1 MIDRLEEGIEEIKN
15 EMSNKE
21 NPVTEEKTKPAPKK
35 AAPKKK
41 TAPAKKAAAAPAKKT
56 KDKDENLVTLK
67 GLSAQLKLDPRDARK
82 KLRKAGLKA
91 EGRWAWPAGS
101 SELKKIEAA
110 LKAE

>member
-21 NPVTEEKTKPAPKK
+21 NPVTEEKTKPAAKK

-41 TAPAKKAAAAPAKKT
+41 TAPAKKAAPAKKT